1 VGKKHK
7 LFVNKTKILALL
19 LEYGKPVEWR
29 KKIIG
34 YGLKGSDFSHLN
46 QKDMKV
52 SRDVFNDYKE
62 ELLSNR
68 YITQLRTSD
77 QRSHHYTITPYGI
90 AYLMKNYNVTPTN
103 IRRIFEILLFFYD
116 GQLIKYG
123 FLQKNKID
131 KKLTMK
137 MLDIYKKRN
146 MALTLDSTLKNNSSV
161 MDDSIINGTL
171 SVNFSD
177 IDLVLVS
184 IVIGKDYV
192 NWIENHIGGNWE
204 DFKFTLNDK
213 KFFSY
218 LSLYFLVIFFYN
230 IFELQYVFVVN
241 LINKSKKSQETESD
255 DTIKMMKEIV
265 TALLQH
271 NKKQI
276 SYDMDFY
283 LNKVYR
289 NINPNLN

>member
-1 VGKKHK
+1 
-7 LFVNKTKILALL
+7 
-19 LEYGKPVEWR
+19 
-29 KKIIG
+29 
-34 YGLKGSDFSHLN
+34 
-46 QKDMKV
+46 
-52 SRDVFNDYKE
+52 
-62 ELLSNR
+62 
-68 YITQLRTSD
+68 
-77 QRSHHYTITPYGI
+77 
-90 AYLMKNYNVTPTN
+90 
-103 IRRIFEILLFFYD
+103 
-116 GQLIKYG
+116 
-123 FLQKNKID
+123 
-131 KKLTMK
+131 

-146 MALTLDSTLKNNSSV
+146 MVLTLDSTLKNNSSV
-161 MDDSIINGTL
+161 MDNSIINGTL

-184 IVIGKDYV
+184 IVIEKEYV
-192 NWIENHIGGNWE
+192 NWIENHMGGNWE

-255 DTIKMMKEIV
+255 DTIKMMKKIV